1 MSAIEHGCY
10 LPAPIN
16 GGPLDTA
23 PPKIGEWAW
32 QPKVDDWR
40 AKLHVPSQTLWNQ
53 YGKLSTV
60 AQQGKLNVA
69 LGWIASLVPNTVEW
83 LDCGIM
89 ENRHDLM
96 RGCIIVFDWIE
107 ALVPQFARYGVL
119 ELFFP
124 TLPID
129 IPRFIRETG
138 GQIRDSVYLIQQWD
152 NGIEPMKLYAK
163 LQQDN
168 AVIGHKFYEGLVA
181 KQKWSKYPTSNQSPK
196 MPCSSWIKHRFDQ

>member
-1 MSAIEHGCY
+1 MIEHGCY

-69 LGWIASLVPNTVEW
+69 LGWIALHAPKAVEW

-96 RGCIIVFDWIE
+96 RGCIVVFDWIIGD
-107 ALVPQFARYGVL
+107 ARGCMSGHSAPLYVRRAVL
-119 ELFFP
+119 ESWLP
-124 TLPID
+124 NLPID
-129 IPRFIRETG
+129 VPGLLDAISST
-138 GQIRDSVYLIQQWD
+138 RDSWQSVWIQNTRPVTSLRRCRSLRGSSTASTNDQARMALTTRRRSIASRFGCCG
-152 NGIEPMKLYAK
+152 NC
-163 LQQDN
+163 
-168 AVIGHKFYEGLVA
+168 
-181 KQKWSKYPTSNQSPK
+181 SKT
-196 MPCSSWIKHRFDQ
+196 